1 MTVLDQGSA
10 MVGERESG
18 KARQTDPGH
27 GTAVLMRPQWLR
39 VVAQGANR
47 GGGSEGGLDG

>member
-18 KARQTDPGH
+18 KARQTEPGH
-27 GTAVLMRPQWLR
+27 GTAVLVRWQRLR

-47 GGGSEGGLDG
+47 GGGSEGDSGG

>member
-10 MVGERESG
+10 MVGEWESG
-18 KARQTDPGH
+18 KARKTEPGN
-27 GTAVLMRPQWLR
+27 GTAVLVRRQWLR

-47 GGGSEGGLDG
+47 GGDSEGSSSG